1 MTDEQAVVWLDGRER
16 LGTGK
21 QAQATQLLAAR
32 LGNPQD
38 ALRFVHITGT
48 NGKGSTAAMIAS
60 ILNEA
65 GIRAGLFVS
74 PHVETFAERITV
86 AGQPLPQGMLG
97 EVTAKVKAVSD
108 ELETQGV
115 YATEFQLITVVAFL
129 CFVQLDCQLVC
140 LEVGIGGAL
149 DSTNIVTTTQVACF
163 THIGLDHTEILG
175 DTVEKITED
184 KCGILKPGCIAVSYP
199 LQRPSVDAIIARR
212 CKEMGVPLRQPQA
225 RDIYLLRE
233 TLAENYINY
242 GGYEVRLKL
251 HGSHQAANC
260 AVAIEAALAL
270 CDKGWDISDEAII
283 AGLEKAALPARA
295 EVLQTSPLIL
305 LDGGHNQDSAE
316 ALATLL
322 KATRIPPLTGVI
334 GILADKNRDEV
345 LKAWEGCFDQVYTVT
360 PPHTPRALDADT
372 LALEASQHFSRVEAC
387 ASLELA
393 LQKAKARGKGFCVCG
408 SFYLAGAARLLL
420 TGQSGEAQGE

>member
-1 MTDEQAVVWLDGRER
+1 MTDEQAVAWLDGRER
-16 LGTGK
+16 LGTDK
-21 QAQATQLLAAR
+21 QAQAIKLLATR

-38 ALRFVHITGT
+38 GLRFVHITGT

-60 ILNEA
+60 VLNEA

-74 PHVETFAERITV
+74 PHVEAFAERITV
-86 AGQPLPQGMLG
+86 AGEALPQGVLG
-97 EVTAKVKAVSD
+97 EITAKVKAVSD
-108 ELETQGV
+108 ELEEEGI

-129 CFVQLDCQLVC
+129 CFAQLGCQLVC

-149 DSTNIVTTTQVACF
+149 DSTNIVTTTDVACF

-199 LQRPSVDAIIARR
+199 LQRPSVAAIIARR
-212 CKEMGVPLRQPQA
+212 CKEMAVPLRLPQA

-233 TLAENYINY
+233 TMVENYVNY

-260 AVAIEAALAL
+260 AVAIEAVLAL

-283 AGLEKAALPARA
+283 AGLEKATLPART

-316 ALATLL
+316 ALAALL
-322 KATRIPPLTGVI
+322 KATHTPPLTGVM
-334 GILADKNRDEV
+334 GILEDKDRDKV
-345 LKAWEGCFDQVYTVT
+345 LKAWQGCFDQVYTIT

-372 LALEASQHFSRVEAC
+372 LAMEAAQYFDRVEAC

-393 LQKAKARGKGFCVCG
+393 LQKAQARGKGFCVCG
-408 SFYLAGAARLLL
+408 SFYLAGAARLFL
-420 TGQSGEAQGE
+420 TEQSAETQGK